1 MKAIIKVNNQSA
13 YSKYNFLTFEVKE
26 VLRDIISIKIEEN
39 LSADFSIREVIII
52 DFDKEYQSAYDANN
66 WAANWKNSA
75 CFHFLCEYAL
85 LNNIC
90 SKKLEYNCPA

>member
-39 LSADFSIREVIII
+39 LSADFSIKEVIII
-52 DFDKEYQSAYDANN
+52 DFNKEYQKAYDANN
-66 WAANWKNSA
+66 WGANWKNSA
-75 CFHFLCEYAL
+75 CFNFLCEYAL
-85 LNNIC
+85 FNNIC
-90 SKKLEYNCPA
+90 AKKLEYNCPA